1 MPFLGMVLHLQ
12 LIISTMETSTI
23 LISIGVLIALLI
35 VYYYFYQRDKK
46 ALPEEIK
53 VNTPPAQ
60 APSSTQPLQ
69 LAAYERLVILA
80 DRIAI
85 PNLISRTSQ
94 PGLSKTQMQQLLTQT
109 IRQEFDHNLSQQIY
123 VSADAWEGVRNLK
136 DQNIH
141 LINQVASVLP
151 PEANGLDLNKKILDF
166 VLNQPHGSMHTLVQ
180 EVISG
185 EARKLMR

>member
-1 MPFLGMVLHLQ
+1 
-12 LIISTMETSTI
+12 METSTI

-35 VYYYFYQRDKK
+35 VYYYFYQKDKK

-53 VNTPPAQ
+53 VKTPAVVAPA
-60 APSSTQPLQ
+60 STQPLQ

-85 PNLISRTSQ
+85 PNLISRTSE

-109 IRQEFDHNLSQQIY
+109 IKQEYEHNLSQQIY
-123 VSADAWEGVRNLK
+123 VSADAWEAVRSLK

-151 PEANGLDLNKKILDF
+151 VEANGLDLSKKVLDF
-166 VLNQPHGSMHTLVQ
+166 ILNQPQGSMHTLVQ
-180 EVISG
+180 ETISG
-185 EARKLMR
+185 EAKKLMK

>member
-1 MPFLGMVLHLQ
+1 
-12 LIISTMETSTI
+12 METSTI

-35 VYYYFYQRDKK
+35 VYYYFYQKDKK
-46 ALPEEIK
+46 SLPEEIK
-53 VNTPPAQ
+53 LNAPTAPAP

-85 PNLISRTSQ
+85 PNLISRVSQ
-94 PGLSKTQMQQLLTQT
+94 PGLTKTDMQLLMTQT
-109 IRQEFDHNLSQQIY
+109 IKQEYDHNLSQQIY
-123 VSADAWEGVRNLK
+123 VSGDAWEAIRSLK

-151 PEANGLDLNKKILDF
+151 AEANGLDLSQKILDF
-166 VLNQPHGSMHTLVQ
+166 VLNQPQGSMHTLVQ
-180 EVISG
+180 DVISG
-185 EARKLMR
+185 EAKKLMH

>member
-1 MPFLGMVLHLQ
+1 
-12 LIISTMETSTI
+12 METSTI
-23 LISIGVLIALLI
+23 VISIGVLVALLI
-35 VYYYFYQRDKK
+35 IYYYFYQKDKK
-46 ALPEEIK
+46 AIPEEVK
-53 VNTPPAQ
+53 LTTAAPAA
-60 APSSTQPLQ
+60 APGSTQPLQ

-85 PNLISRTSQ
+85 PNLISRSSQ
-94 PGLSKTQMQQLLTQT
+94 PGMDKVQMQQLLTQT

-123 VSADAWEGVRNLK
+123 VSADAWEAVRNLK

-151 PEANGLDLNKKILDF
+151 PEATGLDLSKKILDF
-166 VLNQPHGSMHTLVQ
+166 VLNQPQGAMHTLVQ

-185 EARKLMR
+185 EAKKLMR